1 MIKTILITGGT
12 GLVGKQL
19 VKLLVKKGY
28 KINLLVRKSGEKI
41 EIAGVKT
48 FIWDIYKREI
58 DKECIQDADAIIHL
72 AGEEIAGKRWT
83 DERKRQII
91 ESRTESI
98 RMIYDLMLKNKNQ
111 VNHIISASAIGYY
124 GNRGNELLTE
134 SSLPFKNFLA
144 ETCVAWEEAV
154 DEGEKLGL
162 RIVKLR
168 TGIILDSKGGALP
181 QMAKPVKFGLGVI
194 LGSGSQWV
202 SWIHVMDVL
211 QIYTYALEN
220 ENIKGVYN
228 MVAPEPI
235 TFDTMTHAIAK
246 GMKKSSLFF
255 HVPSLFLKVALGE
268 MSMMVLESTK
278 VSSEKLEKAGYIFQ
292 YPNIQNALN
301 EIYKKR

>member
-12 GLVGKQL
+12 GLVGKKL
-19 VKLLVKKGY
+19 VKLLVQKGY
-28 KINLLVRKSGEKI
+28 KINLLVRKIGKRN
-41 EIAGVKT
+41 EIAGVRT

-83 DERKRQII
+83 EERKRQII

-111 VNHIISASAIGYY
+111 INHIISASAIGYY
-124 GNRGNELLTE
+124 GNRGDELLTE
-134 SSLPFKNFLA
+134 SSLPYKNFLS
-144 ETCVAWEEAV
+144 ETCIAWEEAV

-202 SWIHVMDVL
+202 SWIHVKDVL

-228 MVAPEPI
+228 MVAPEPVN
-235 TFDTMTHAIAK
+235 FDTMTHAIAK

-255 HVPSLFLKVALGE
+255 HVPELVLKVAIGE

-278 VSSEKLEKAGYIFQ
+278 VSSDKLEKAGYIFE
-292 YPNIQNALN
+292 YPNIQEALN
-301 EIYKKR
+301 EIYNNR

>member
-181 QMAKPVKFGLGVI
+181 QMAKPVKFGFGVI

-228 MVAPEPI
+228 MVAPEPV
-235 TFDTMTHAIAK
+235 TFDTMTHSIAK